1 MTMISPPDQD
11 IPKPAPQFRRRRS
24 DVLKELT
31 RIALQQVDTQF
42 GDFSTRLSAALL
54 QLSEG
59 SGDAKEANLSFN
71 LGNLLKNHGYPF
83 LLLATEKLDQALARE
98 IELLEHG
105 AQRPASRRSGD
116 LTLVPFA
123 EMDNRVQMGSSA
135 HLFDIEQADQLAAL
149 NSRLA
154 NLLQRDTLNV
164 TQNPFRPEV
173 FLAAIQTA
181 WCAFTPD
188 VDAHAL
194 LLPLLRPTVFL
205 ALGPVYQAINDDLIA
220 HGILPELI
228 STYRIHKSSGNLSA
242 ATREA
247 SQQALREQLRQ
258 RFEASAQ
265 TDMPAR
271 GSSGSGSGSGLLGR
285 VDTLPV
291 DSPAINQLSRLRS
304 GMPEGSLSRVDEA
317 TIDLLSQVFDAV
329 FQDPH
334 IPQEVKELIGFLQI
348 PVLKA
353 ALIDQEFF
361 YSESHPARKL
371 IDLMA
376 RSGID
381 WDRNKGTDDPLYRTM
396 KQGIER
402 VRQDDGSDQ
411 RQHFAA
417 ALDELESYIRSEE
430 NAAASALAT
439 PITQA
444 LKVEKI
450 RTAGRSARNDVAVR
464 IRTGEVSAFVEA
476 FLESR
481 WVTVLTLAH
490 SISDERPEV
499 LTNAIRTMDDLL
511 WSIKPKLTAEHRRE
525 LIARLPM
532 ILAMLNKWLTVIK
545 WNDAD
550 RLRFFADLAECHAS
564 IVRAPIDLSPERQVE
579 IAVEVARKAAER
591 RLDLQAREPEEAPAD
606 QFMVT
611 VEQLHRGTWLAF
623 EQASGEARQ
632 VRLAWVSPLRTLY
645 IFTNGQREE
654 AFSMPADELARQFRE
669 SRVRILAQDN
679 VVERA
684 LVRALDTSDQTI
696 AEDSA

>member
-1 MTMISPPDQD
+1 MTMISSPDQRF
-11 IPKPAPQFRRRRS
+11 PQPAAPFRRRRS
-24 DVLKELT
+24 DVLKQLT
-31 RIALQQVDTQF
+31 RIALQQIETQF
-42 GDFSTRLSAALL
+42 GDFSSRLSAALL

-83 LLLATEKLDQALARE
+83 LLLATEQVDQALARE
-98 IELLEHG
+98 IALLEHG
-105 AQRPASRRSGD
+105 VQRPASRRASD
-116 LTLVPFA
+116 LALVPFA
-123 EMDNRVQMGSSA
+123 EMDSKVMMGSSA
-135 HLFDIEQADQLAAL
+135 RLFDIEQADQLAAL

-154 NLLQRDTLNV
+154 NLLQREPLSV
-164 TQNPFRPEV
+164 SQNPFRPEV
-173 FLAAIQTA
+173 FLAAIQAA
-181 WCAFTPD
+181 WCAFTPEA
-188 VDAHAL
+188 DAHTI
-194 LLPLLRPTVFL
+194 LLPLCRPAVFL
-205 ALGPVYQAINDDLIA
+205 ALGPIYQAINDDLIA
-220 HGILPELI
+220 HGVLPELVN
-228 STYRIHKSSGNLSA
+228 TYRIHKSSGNLSA

-258 RFEASAQ
+258 RFERSDQADAP
-265 TDMPAR
+265 TR
-271 GSSGSGSGSGLLGR
+271 SGSGSGSGLLDH
-285 VDTLPV
+285 VDALSADLPT
-291 DSPAINQLSRLRS
+291 INQLARLRS
-304 GMPEGSLSRVDEA
+304 GIPPGSLSRVDEA
-317 TIDLLSQVFDAV
+317 TVDLLSQVFDTV

-334 IPQEVKELIGFLQI
+334 IPQEIKELIGFLQI

-353 ALIDQEFF
+353 ALLDHEFF
-361 YSESHPARKL
+361 YSDAHPARKL
-371 IDLMA
+371 IDLLA
-376 RSGID
+376 RTGID
-381 WDRNKGTDDPLYRTM
+381 WDRSKGTDDPLYRTM

-402 VRQDDGSDQ
+402 VRHDDGGDQ
-411 RQHFAA
+411 LQHFTA
-417 ALDELESYIRSEE
+417 ALAELESTIRSEE
-430 NAAASALAT
+430 SAATSALAT

-444 LKVEKI
+444 LKAEKI
-450 RTAGRSARNDVAVR
+450 RMAGRSARNDVAVR

-490 SISDERPEV
+490 SISDDRPDV

-511 WSIKPKLTAEHRRE
+511 WSIKPKLTAEQRRE

-545 WNDAD
+545 WDDAD

-579 IAVEVARKAAER
+579 IAVEVARKAAEHR
-591 RLDLQAREPEEAPAD
+591 IDLQAREPKDVPAD
-606 QFMVT
+606 QFV
-611 VEQLHRGTWLAF
+611 VAVDQLQRGTWLAF
-623 EQASGEARQ
+623 EQDSGAARH

-669 SRVRILAQDN
+669 ARVRPLAQDR

-684 LVRALDTSDQTI
+684 LVRALDTGDQTS
-696 AEDSA
+696 ADDSA

>member
-1 MTMISPPDQD
+1 MTMIYPPEQD

-24 DVLKELT
+24 GVLKELT
-31 RIALQQVDTQF
+31 RIAMQQVDTQF
-42 GDFSTRLSAALL
+42 GDFSVRLSAALL
-54 QLSEG
+54 QLSDS

-83 LLLATEKLDQALARE
+83 LLLANEKLEQALARE
-98 IELLEHG
+98 IEVLEHG
-105 AQRPASRRSGD
+105 AQRPASRRAGD
-116 LTLVPFA
+116 LELVPFA
-123 EMDNRVQMGSSA
+123 EMDNRVLMGSSA
-135 HLFDIEQADQLAAL
+135 RLFDIEQADQLAAL

-154 NLLQRDTLNV
+154 NLLQRDTLSV

-173 FLAAIQTA
+173 FLAAIQAA
-181 WCAFTPD
+181 WCAFTPE
-188 VDAHAL
+188 VDAHPL
-194 LLPLLRPTVFL
+194 LLPLLKPAVFL
-205 ALGPVYQAINDDLIA
+205 ALAPILQAINDDLIA
-220 HGILPELI
+220 HGILPELV

-258 RFEASAQ
+258 RFEASGQ

-271 GSSGSGSGSGLLGR
+271 AGSGLLGR
-285 VDTLPV
+285 VDALPV
-291 DSPAINQLSRLRS
+291 DSPAINQLARLRS
-304 GMPEGSLSRVDEA
+304 GMPAGSLSRVDEA
-317 TIDLLSQVFDAV
+317 TLDLLSQVFDAV
-329 FQDPH
+329 FHDPH
-334 IPQEVKELIGFLQI
+334 IPQEVKELIGFLQM

-353 ALIDQEFF
+353 ALVDQEFF
-361 YSESHPARKL
+361 YSDTHPARKL
-371 IDLMA
+371 IDLLA
-376 RSGID
+376 RTGID
-381 WDRNKGTDDPLYRTM
+381 WDRSKGTDDPLYRTM
-396 KQGIER
+396 KQGIDR
-402 VRQDDGSDQ
+402 VRHDDGSDQ
-411 RQHFAA
+411 REHFAT
-417 ALDELESYIRSEE
+417 ALGELESYIRNEE

-444 LKVEKI
+444 LQAEKI
-450 RTAGRSARNDVAVR
+450 RMAGRSARNDVAVR

-481 WVTVLTLAH
+481 WITVLTLAH
-490 SISDERPEV
+490 SISDERPDV

-511 WSIKPKLTAEHRRE
+511 WSIKPKLNAEQRRE

-545 WNDAD
+545 WDDAD

-579 IAVEVARKAAER
+579 IAVEVARKAAEH
-591 RLDLQAREPEEAPAD
+591 RLDLQAREPEEVAPD
-606 QFMVT
+606 QFVVT
-611 VEQLHRGTWLAF
+611 VELLHRGTWLAF
-623 EQASGEARQ
+623 EQASGEVRQ

-669 SRVRILAQDN
+669 NRVRILAQDG

-684 LVRALDTSDQTI
+684 LVRALDTSDQAI